1 MHSHGK
7 TRFSNAHVDLE
18 TLRPARPEGARLLVL
33 PNLNIE
39 GATRQERVTSLRD
52 QIRQVCEACIPLLA
66 RASCLCVRER
76 ELLC

>member
-18 TLRPARPEGARLLVL
+18 TLRPQRPEGARLLVL
-33 PNLNIE
+33 PSLNIE

-52 QIRQVCEACIPLLA
+52 QIRQVCCKACIQFLT
-66 RASCLCVRER
+66 S
-76 ELLC
+76 